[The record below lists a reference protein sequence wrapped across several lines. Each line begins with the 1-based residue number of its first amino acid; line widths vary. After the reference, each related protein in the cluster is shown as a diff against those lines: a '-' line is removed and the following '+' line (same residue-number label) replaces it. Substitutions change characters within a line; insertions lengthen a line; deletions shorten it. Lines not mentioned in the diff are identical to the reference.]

1 MSDVDDRLDHGTA
14 SLVLLC
20 NKAFESDDDEAK
32 EYAASVLSIC
42 AVTLRHKFTRIP
54 ETSVTAVEYLQSRF
68 G

>member
-1 MSDVDDRLDHGTA
+1 VNDVDDRLDHATA
-14 SLVLLC
+14 GLVLLC
-20 NKAFESDDDEAK
+20 HKAFESDDDESK

-54 ETSVTAVEYLQSRF
+54 ETSVTAVEYLKSRF